1 MNQLELI
8 DTVVPMLSA
17 DYKERFCAEYIQLC
31 IRVGKL
37 IKMLEKWEAGEL
49 NFTPTCPR
57 ELLEKQAGLMNELM
71 GVMEE
76 WARIEGID
84 FSAYESSLKNPDPNS
99 PIELVKIALDTEQHR
114 SKELE
119 RRLDEQKQQ
128 YNDELKSIQK
138 VCHNA
143 MHRMDVASAAM
154 EIVLFYLKGGAK

>member
-76 WARIEGID
+76 RARIEGID
-84 FSAYESSLKNPDPNS
+84 FSAYESSLKNPDPYS
-99 PIELVKIALDTEQHR
+99 PIELIKIALDSEQHR

-119 RRLDEQKQQ
+119 RSLSEQRQQ
-128 YNDELKSIQK
+128 NAAELEALQK
-138 VCHNA
+138 VSRAERCKNNRA
-143 MHRMDVASAAM
+143 LS
-154 EIVLFYLKGGAK
+154 VLELLTEYLKK

>member
-76 WARIEGID
+76 RARIEGID

-99 PIELVKIALDTEQHR
+99 PIELIKIALDSEQHR

-119 RRLDEQKQQ
+119 RSLSEQRQQ
-128 YNDELKSIQK
+128 NAAELEALQK
-138 VCHNA
+138 VSRAERCKNNRA
-143 MHRMDVASAAM
+143 LS
-154 EIVLFYLKGGAK
+154 VLELLTEYLKK

>member
-1 MNQLELI
+1 MI

-37 IKMLEKWEAGEL
+37 IKMLEKWKAGEL
-49 NFTPTCPR
+49 NFTPTCSR
-57 ELLEKQAGLMNELM
+57 KLLEKQAGLMNELM

-76 WARIEGID
+76 RARIEGID
-84 FSAYESSLKNPDPNS
+84 FSACESSLKNPDPNS

>member
-17 DYKERFCAEYIQLC
+17 DYKERFCAEYNQLC
-31 IRVGKL
+31 IRGRKL

-76 WARIEGID
+76 RARIEGIY
-84 FSAYESSLKNPDPNS
+84 FSAYESSLKNPDPYS
-99 PIELVKIALDTEQHR
+99 PIELIKIALDTEQHR

-119 RRLDEQKQQ
+119 RSLSEQRQQ
-128 YNDELKSIQK
+128 NAAELEALQK
-138 VCHNA
+138 VSRAERCKNNRA
-143 MHRMDVASAAM
+143 LS
-154 EIVLFYLKGGAK
+154 VLELLTEYLKK

>member
-17 DYKERFCAEYIQLC
+17 DYKERFCAEYNQLC
-31 IRVGKL
+31 IRGRKL

-57 ELLEKQAGLMNELM
+57 ELLEKQVGLMNELM

-76 WARIEGID
+76 RARIEGID
-84 FSAYESSLKNPDPNS
+84 FSAYESCLKNPDPYS
-99 PIELVKIALDTEQHR
+99 PIELIKIALDSEQHK

-119 RRLDEQKQQ
+119 RSLSEQRQQ
-128 YNDELKSIQK
+128 NAAELEALQK
-138 VCHNA
+138 VSRAERCKNNRA
-143 MHRMDVASAAM
+143 LS
-154 EIVLFYLKGGAK
+154 VLELLTEYLKK

>member
-76 WARIEGID
+76 RARIEGID

-99 PIELVKIALDTEQHR
+99 PIELIKIALDTEQHK

-119 RRLDEQKQQ
+119 RSLFEQRQQ
-128 YNDELKSIQK
+128 NAAELEALQK
-138 VCHNA
+138 VSRAERCKNNRA
-143 MHRMDVASAAM
+143 LS
-154 EIVLFYLKGGAK
+154 VLELLTEYLKK